1 MNILIASITDSGIVR
16 VRKEIIKD
24 LIAKGHSITVTT
36 PVGNDVPKLVDMGC
50 KFIPINIDAHGTNPI
65 KDLGVYFSYRKIL
78 KQVNPDVVFTF
89 TPKANVYCG
98 MACRFMNIPVVM
110 NITGLGTALAYPGY
124 KQKVLLAL
132 YKIAT
137 KGIYRI
143 FFQNSSNM
151 EFFKQ
156 HGLGSDESYR
166 LLPGSGINLEDFPY
180 QPYPESD
187 EQINFLYIARVQ
199 KAKGIDQY
207 LDAAREI
214 RKTYP
219 NVIFH
224 VLGSCDSKYEQIIR
238 KAHEDRTIEY
248 HGRVNNVAEF
258 EKESHATV
266 MPTYYPE
273 GMCNVL
279 LEAGAT
285 GRPIITTNHPGC
297 RETVNDG
304 ETGFIVEKQ
313 NSQSLIEAIRKLLS
327 LSNRER
333 AEMGAKGREK
343 IVKEF
348 DRVKVIEAYWNAVQ
362 ELKTCEGK

>member
-1 MNILIASITDSGIVR
+1 MKIIITAITAAGVVR
-16 VRKEIIKD
+16 VRKEIIKE
-24 LIAKGHSITVTT
+24 LLAQGHEIIALT
-36 PVGNDVPKLVDMGC
+36 PKSNDIHKIYEIGC
-50 KFIPINIDAHGTNPI
+50 KHIAIDIKAHGTNPFQDI
-65 KDLGVYFSYRKIL
+65 GVFLSFRKIL
-78 KQVNPDVVFTF
+78 KQERPDLVLCFS
-89 TPKANVYCG
+89 PKNNVYCG
-98 MACRFMNIPVVM
+98 MACRFLGIPVIM

-124 KQKVLLAL
+124 KQKILIAL
-132 YKIAT
+132 YRVAT

-156 HGLGSDESYR
+156 HRLGSEESYR

-207 LDAAREI
+207 LDAAKEI

-224 VLGSCDSKYEQIIR
+224 VLGSCDSTYEPIIR
-238 KAHEDRTIEY
+238 KAHEEKIIEY

-285 GRPIITTNHPGC
+285 GRPIITTDHPGC

-304 ETGFIVEKQ
+304 ETGFIVKKQ
-313 NSQSLIEAIRKLLS
+313 NSPSLVEAIRKLLS
-327 LSNRER
+327 LSNKER

-348 DRVKVIEAYWNAVQ
+348 DRVKVVEAYRIAIQ
-362 ELKTCEGK
+362 ELKTREGK